1 MNVYR
6 WGGDL
11 DLGTWTLRGETAEKE
26 LETMQ
31 RELVVG

>member
-6 WGGDL
+6 WGEH
-11 DLGTWTLRGETAEKE
+11 LGLGMWTLRGETAEKE

-31 RELVVG
+31 R